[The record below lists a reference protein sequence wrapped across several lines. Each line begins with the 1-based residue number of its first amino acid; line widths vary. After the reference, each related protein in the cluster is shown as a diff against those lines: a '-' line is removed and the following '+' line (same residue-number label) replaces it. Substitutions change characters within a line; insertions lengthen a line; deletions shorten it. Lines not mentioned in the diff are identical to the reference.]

1 MKTKTLILLFSAC
14 IILSACN
21 DEENLRLQSELTTI
35 KTQIAT
41 CKAGAQAAYEANTSF
56 TSFLTQN
63 SDRAKNFA
71 NEMAEHNRNS
81 SFWKCM
87 NAASPQG

>member
-1 MKTKTLILLFSAC
+1 MKTKNIALVFSAC
-14 IILSACN
+14 VILSGCN
-21 DEENLRLQSELTTI
+21 DEENTRLQGELAAI
-35 KTQIAT
+35 KTQITT
-41 CKAGAQAAYEANTSF
+41 CKVGAQAAYDANNSLTSIF
-56 TSFLTQN
+56 TQN

-87 NAASPQG
+87 NASTPQG